1 MRYVATAVGGLV
13 GLGAGFGFYA
23 ATGFIMNQGGL
34 FAGFHVRTDTVLL
47 GLAIAATVGIASATF
62 PALRA
67 SRTSI
72 AEALRYVG

>member
-1 MRYVATAVGGLV
+1 
-13 GLGAGFGFYA
+13 
-23 ATGFIMNQGGL
+23 MNQGGL
-34 FAGFHVRTDTVLL
+34 LSDFSVRNGTLLL
-47 GLAIAATVGIASATF
+47 GLAIAGLVGLLSAAL